1 MAGKR
6 NIAFGFLYLLLT
18 IVLYLAARPAEAGQ
32 AAFES
37 ALVQANID
45 ALLNIGAGWLISR
58 LPFVEWVAGTVS
70 WLMIAGALLRSGT
83 LCLAAMGLLHPAA
96 AIMPLGA
103 LILAAVTLF
112 MGIGYLSLKVVR

>member
-18 IVLYLAARPAEAGQ
+18 IVLYLARPSEAG
-32 AAFES
+32 AAFDS

-58 LPFVEWVAGTVS
+58 LPFVEWVANTVS
-70 WLMIAGALLRSGT
+70 YLMIAGALLRSGT
-83 LCLAAMGLLHPAA
+83 LCLAAAGLLPPAA
-96 AIMPLGA
+96 SIMPVGA
-103 LILAAVTLF
+103 LILIAMTLF
-112 MGIGYLSLKVVR
+112 MGIGYLSLKVVRQ

>member
-6 NIAFGFLYLLLT
+6 NIAFGFLYLLLP
-18 IVLYLAARPAEAGQ
+18 IVLYLASRPAEE
-32 AAFES
+32 AFES

-45 ALLNIGAGWLISR
+45 ALLNIGAGLLISR
-58 LPFVEWVAGTVS
+58 LPFMEWVANTVS

-83 LCLAAMGLLHPAA
+83 LCLAAMGLMPPAA
-96 AIMPLGA
+96 AIMPVGA
-103 LILAAVTLF
+103 LILIAVTLF